1 MKSDKEKLTLHDIR
15 FNTRDEL
22 WRVNKIGARGLDK
35 SALVQRMLYVV
46 AKYSSNE
53 HVANVCCMLI
63 DTNISEVNKK
73 QAMSNCGSFM
83 SSLLDGDLEGAMYNA
98 DSSNEEALRI
108 GLYMQEII

>member
-22 WRVNKIGARGLDK
+22 WRVNKIGAKGLDK

-53 HVANVCCMLI
+53 HVANMCCMLI
-63 DTNISEVNKK
+63 DTNIPEVNKK

-83 SSLLDGDLEGAMYNA
+83 GSLLDGDLEGAMYNA
-98 DSSNEEALRI
+98 DGSNEEALRI

>member
-22 WRVNKIGARGLDK
+22 WRVNKIGAKGLDK
-35 SALVQRMLYVV
+35 SALAQRMLYVV

-53 HVANVCCMLI
+53 HVANMCCMLI
-63 DTNISEVNKK
+63 DTNTSDVNKE
-73 QAMSNCGSFM
+73 QVMSNCGSFM
-83 SSLLDGDLEGAMYNA
+83 SSLLDGDIEGAMYNA

-108 GLYMQEII
+108 GIFTQEII